1 MSEIVRLFARV
12 GARFLSD
19 GNHEEARLGQ
29 HGDLIVAHGKGRLA
43 EPSARS
49 EIFVVSNAVAGVAP
63 GTALSTT
70 PPISLYNPF
79 GSNRLLSILKVACGY
94 VSGTLGAGLLAYAQ
108 VTDAAAPTGGTDL
121 TPVCGKLG
129 VADVG
134 VAKAGTG
141 HTVDATPTIIRPSG
155 INFGAFLASTAELP
169 PVLVD
174 NVDGEI
180 TVGEGK
186 TFVVEGIA
194 AGGSSP
200 LVIISIAYQELRT
213 A

>member
-1 MSEIVRLFARV
+1 MSDIRLTGRAGPVYLPSGTHQEIRLAQN
-12 GARFLSD
+12 A
-19 GNHEEARLGQ
+19 EAV
-29 HGDLIVAHGKGRLA
+29 VAQGKGAMA
-43 EPSARS
+43 EASMQS
-49 EIFVVSNAVAGVAP
+49 QIFIASNAVAGVAP

-70 PPISLYNPF
+70 PPFSLWNPA
-79 GSNRLLSILKVACGY
+79 GSNRLVSILKVSVGY
-94 VSGTLGAGLLAYAQ
+94 VSGTLGAGTLAYAQ

-121 TPVCGKLG
+121 VPVCAKLG
-129 VADVG
+129 ISDVG
-134 VAKAGTG
+134 VSKVGTG

-155 INFGAFLASTAELP
+155 INFGAFLATTATIS
-169 PVLVD
+169 PVLSD
-174 NVDGEI
+174 NVNGEI

-200 LVIISIAYQELRT
+200 LIIISVTYQEIPT